1 MRNAMSIFVNRFKTD
16 EDCYKFLSEIKWP
29 DGRFACAKCGNTTY
43 HKGRSPY
50 SRRCNRCKHDE
61 SVTAGTMFNK
71 LKFSI
76 LIAFKIV
83 FSMVAMDKENSSVE
97 LAEKHGIQ
105 RKTCQTFKRKVQQ
118 AMGSMQQKRLT
129 GTVEID
135 IVNIAKHR
143 AQDPWWVKDP
153 ERYIAIAIEVSDGQS
168 GRAFAVV
175 VNEDKQTELIP
186 IIERYVHPDAT
197 ILTTGHYGYKTAMKK
212 RFKNLSYIEWE
223 RFTLLYGH
231 FLAVQDWIGK
241 EYGHYT
247 SSYLQG
253 FLDEFH
259 FRYNR
264 RHNYWRYFDCLIR
277 EMAKNN

>member
-1 MRNAMSIFVNRFKTD
+1 MRNVMSIFVNRFKTD

-29 DGRFACAKCGNTTY
+29 DGRFVCAKCGNTTY

-50 SRRCNRCKHDE
+50 SRRCNQCKYDE

-71 LKFSI
+71 LKFPI

-83 FSMVAMDKENSSVE
+83 FSMVAMDKGNSSVE
-97 LAEKHGIQ
+97 LAETHGIQ

-129 GTVEID
+129 GTVEIG

-143 AQDPWWVKDP
+143 AQDSWWVKDP
-153 ERYIAIAIEVSDGQS
+153 ERYIAIAVEVGDGQS

-175 VNEDKQTELIP
+175 VNENKQTELIP
-186 IIERYVHPDAT
+186 VIERYVHPDAK
-197 ILTTGHYGYKTAMKK
+197 ILTTERYGYKTAMKK
-212 RFKNLSYIEWE
+212 RFKNLSFIEWE
-223 RFTLLYGH
+223 EYTLLYEH
-231 FLAVQDWIGK
+231 FHAVQDWIGK

-264 RHNYWRYFDCLIR
+264 RHNYWRYFECLIR